1 MYRLL
6 RGWSVAAIS
15 ADLVISLPTSRMHL
29 RNLHAKAMTNNLQ
42 ALALWGITHFRCC
55 ISERPSGSGRE
66 ATDDDLLRFQSL
78 LLDSMSQALIALDA
92 QACVTAWN
100 RRAEQIYGWLEE
112 EALGRSLFELAVPD
126 ASEQEGREI
135 MKRLLRGEP
144 WTSEFVATRR
154 DGSTFLALIQNAPIM
169 EGGECIGVIGLPE
182 DITERRRVD
191 ESLQQMA
198 REKTV
203 AEDTLWWL
211 AHYDGLTGLPNRALL
226 QDRLKQALAAAQ
238 RKGEK
243 VGVHSVDLDEFRNL
257 AVSLGHAR
265 ADQLL
270 WLVAQRLTATVR
282 EADTVARL
290 GVDEFIVLQ
299 VEARAPEDLA
309 RLAERLVAAFTS
321 PFEIDGEQ
329 WHVTASCGIAVYPD
343 DGDDGDDLQQ
353 AAQSAMQAAK
363 AAGRDRFEFFRPEF
377 TESARDRLEIAS
389 QLQSAINAGA
399 MEVVFQP
406 IVSAADGTVV
416 AVEALARFTSP
427 TRGPVGPNVFIPIAE
442 SSGMITPLSHQVRSL
457 AFGWLRRWLD
467 DGYDLSLNFNV
478 SSLVLRQEAFEQ
490 GLHRSTIEHGIPASR
505 VSLEI
510 TESALLEE
518 TAPTMELL
526 ARLHAAGYGIA
537 IDDFGTGFSRLASL
551 RSPSL
556 TSLKLDRFF
565 VADLETDER
574 SHGLVKFA
582 IGVGHDLGLTV
593 VAEGVETEGQ
603 YHFLRGAGVD
613 QCQGYLFSRPIPGEE
628 VAAFVET
635 RNTLSD
641 RARMLRW
648 RRAS

>member
-15 ADLVISLPTSRMHL
+15 ADLVVSLSTSRMHL

-55 ISERPSGSGRE
+55 ISERPSGSERE
-66 ATDDDLLRFQSL
+66 LPNDDLLRFQSL
-78 LLDSMSQALIALDA
+78 LLDSMSQALIALDPEA
-92 QACVTAWN
+92 RVTAWN
-100 RRAEQIYGWLEE
+100 RRAEQLYGWLEA
-112 EALGRSLFELAVPD
+112 EALGRSLFDLTVPD
-126 ASEQEGREI
+126 ASEEEGREI
-135 MKRLLRGEP
+135 MKGLLRGET
-144 WTSEFVATRR
+144 WTGEFVATRR
-154 DGSTFLALIQNAPIM
+154 DGSTFLALVRNAPIM
-169 EGGECIGVIGLPE
+169 EGGKCIGVIGLSE

-198 REKTV
+198 HEKTV
-203 AEDTLWWL
+203 AEDTLWRL

-226 QDRLKQALAAAQ
+226 QDRFKQALAAAK

-257 AVSLGHAR
+257 AVSLGHER

-270 WLVAQRLTATVR
+270 RLAAQRLTATVR

-299 VEARAPEDLA
+299 VGARAAQDVA

-321 PFEIDGEQ
+321 PFEIEGER
-329 WHVTASCGIAVYPD
+329 WHVTVSCGIAVYPD
-343 DGDDGDDLQQ
+343 DGDGGDDLQR

-363 AAGRDRFEFFRPEF
+363 AAGRNRFEFSRPEF
-377 TESARDRLEIAS
+377 TEAARDRLEIAS
-389 QLQSAINAGA
+389 ELQRAIDTGA
-399 MEVVFQP
+399 VQVVFQP

-427 TRGPVGPNVFIPIAE
+427 TRGVVGPNVFIPIAE
-442 SSGMITPLSHQVRSL
+442 SSGMIVALSHQVRSL
-457 AFGWLRRWLD
+457 AFGWLRHWLD
-467 DGYDLSLNFNV
+467 EGHDLSLNINV
-478 SSLVLRQEAFEQ
+478 SSLVLRHEEFEQ
-490 GLHRSTIEHGIPASR
+490 GLHRSTSEYGIPASR
-505 VSLEI
+505 VVLEI

-518 TAPTMELL
+518 TAPTMALL
-526 ARLHAAGYGIA
+526 ARLHAAGYGISV
-537 IDDFGTGFSRLASL
+537 DDFGTGFSRLASL

-556 TSLKLDRFF
+556 TSVKLDQFF
-565 VADLETDER
+565 VADLETDLR

-582 IGVGHDLGLTV
+582 IRVGHDLGLTV
-593 VAEGVETEGQ
+593 VAEGVETEAQ
-603 YHFLRGAGVD
+603 YRFLREEGVD
-613 QCQGYLFSRPIPGEE
+613 HCQGYLFSRPIPGEE
-628 VAAFVET
+628 VSAFLET

-641 RARMLRW
+641 SSRVLRW